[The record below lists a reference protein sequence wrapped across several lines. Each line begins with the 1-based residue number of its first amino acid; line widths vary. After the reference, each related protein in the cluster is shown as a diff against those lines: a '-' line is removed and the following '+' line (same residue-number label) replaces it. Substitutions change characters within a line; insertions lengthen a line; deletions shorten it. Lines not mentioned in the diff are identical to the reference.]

1 MIYKTIAKQLR
12 YRINSD
18 EFAVGDVLPTEKQL
32 MEEYGASRVSVRRA
46 IEELV
51 GAGLVQKRH
60 GSGTY
65 VMQKDVVHFID
76 SFKSGKESVQA
87 MGKEIQSEVLQ
98 FAVIPAEKEVAGRLE
113 LAAEAKVYHIQRLR
127 KIGDRPQILE
137 ESFMPVALFPE
148 LSIKVLEKSK
158 YEYLERQLGVKIDG
172 SFQEF
177 AAMPADK
184 ETVRLLNL
192 KDREP
197 VLQITALA
205 RMTDGTPFDYSISRF
220 KSSEYHIGIYLHRES
235 RSYPYNML
243 QTARES

>member
-51 GAGLVQKRH
+51 EAGLVQKRH

-113 LAAEAKVYHIQRLR
+113 LAEGAKVYHIQRLR

-137 ESFMPVALFPE
+137 ESFMPVARNNF
-148 LSIKVLEKSK
+148 V
-158 YEYLERQLGVKIDG
+158 
-172 SFQEF
+172 
-177 AAMPADK
+177 
-184 ETVRLLNL
+184 
-192 KDREP
+192 
-197 VLQITALA
+197 
-205 RMTDGTPFDYSISRF
+205 
-220 KSSEYHIGIYLHRES
+220 
-235 RSYPYNML
+235 
-243 QTARES
+243 